1 MEDTKVLIQTNRYQT
16 PVTQELLDSLPSE
29 VAEQLMDCLTNIQFI
44 KNLISPDRPYYKDLP
59 RDERGAA
66 IVDITNP
73 PILEDAD
80 YFRQAALHYQKH
92 GCYTF
97 LKPNSNPN
105 SEFRKFWDEERRRC
119 WEGLIRPSDGAWIS
133 GFNYWFLN
141 YQPMMVNK
149 ITEGRKKAV
158 RVEAFPFIQ
167 EGNVW
172 RYYYL
177 FNAREQGHHAIE
189 LAKRGAHPYSQKVFT
204 PKGWRTWGEIQIGDE
219 LYGTYGNITKVIDIP
234 YDKECDVYEITLR
247 DGRKI
252 LASDEHLWKV
262 DFHNR
267 RGSQIMTTLELLK
280 EYKRDKK
287 VSERNPSGI
296 EYVCAIHKNEGIEMP
311 YKETKVDPYTFGLV
325 LGDGCFVHRCC
336 YYTQLEEDVNIEK
349 QYIPYNLIKWNN
361 KYAYRIDI
369 PKWSSILKEYGLY
382 WKKSEDKFIPDEYKY
397 NSREV
402 RLNLLKG
409 LMDSDGTLDKSDR
422 YVISLSS
429 KKLIE
434 DIAFICRSL
443 GYNCS
448 YTIKKTRYKVNGVYK
463 ECLPSYSLTIFTRDI
478 ISNLPRKQKRAK
490 KITNEYTINKEIRT
504 KIIDIKYIG
513 KQQAKCVTVDS
524 KDNCYLIGD
533 FVATHNCAKSYSLSA
548 IMGHNLIL
556 GESEESRRRVITVLT
571 AYQKEYLSDNKD
583 GTLSKFKPAINFSFS
598 HTPFPH
604 LMLKN
609 SPNEMSWQM
618 GYKDEYGIERGSLNQ
633 VLAVSAKDDSEKL
646 RGKRGWILFE
656 EMGSFKGLLSLY
668 DITRKSVE
676 DGDYTF
682 ATMYLVGTAAEDE
695 SDFSSAKTLLYYPEA
710 YNILSVENVYDRPK
724 QGKPTFG
731 YFFPSYVNRAGCYN
745 KDGVSDV
752 VKALIEI
759 LMQRHKAKYSADP
772 KSVLRVIAE
781 DPITPAEA
789 IIKVKAAFFPVT
801 ALTERLQQ
809 LDTDVHSFD
818 DVYIGKLVMNKSGE
832 VEFKPTSD
840 EPIRK
845 YGVENDT
852 PGAIEIFELPEKDR
866 SGKVPN
872 TRYIIGHD
880 PVDNDQAESSSLSS
894 TFVLDLWTDKIVAEY
909 TGRQAFAEDNFEIVR
924 LLCLFYNAKCLYESN
939 KKGIYAYF
947 AKMNC
952 THLLADTPEYLR
964 DKQMIKYSSFGSNA
978 HPYNQLV
985 RTPNGIKQ
993 WGDIKVGDYLYSI
1006 NGTVTKVV
1014 DIPIDEE
1021 LDIYRITLRDGRT
1034 IEASEGHLWEVWKGS
1049 SKIKRKYLKT
1059 TKEIQNDIAYIRENS
1074 FESKYYIRN
1083 AGAIQYEEQNIPMN
1097 PYLLGLLIGDGSMS
1111 NKHTSCGNKLH
1122 FTSTIEDMKFYGD
1135 FLNLSYRTTDNRH
1148 HVIDYPNWGTIV
1160 KQLGLDCKNSHTKF
1174 IPDIY
1179 KYNTYNVRLNIL
1191 QGLLDTDGSCP
1202 LNGGCPTYCTVSN
1215 RLAEDVIEVAR
1226 SLGIN
1231 CNKRISYNKYGSV
1244 YEVIFYTNIPIFKL
1258 PRKLNRQQNIV
1269 VRARDS
1275 FIGITSI
1282 EYVGKKKAKCVTVD
1296 RNDGLYLIGD
1306 FVITHNC
1313 KGVNATAAINN
1324 YANGLIRDWL
1334 MKPVTMITTIDGVE
1348 QEVVTQNLF
1357 FLRNRALIEE
1367 LIAFNPE
1374 INVDRIRALG
1384 MVMLYREEKMVLYQ
1398 GNPSRDKD
1406 TTPMDYI
1413 GNDPFFTNNYDKRFK
1428 KPVNLVKDMATS

>member
-1 MEDTKVLIQTNRYQT
+1 MEDIKVLIQTNRYQT

-119 WEGLIRPSDGAWIS
+119 WEGLVRPSDGAWIS

-158 RVEAFPFIQ
+158 RVESFPFIQ

-189 LAKRGAHPYSQKVFT
+189 LAKRG
-204 PKGWRTWGEIQIGDE
+204 
-219 LYGTYGNITKVIDIP
+219 
-234 YDKECDVYEITLR
+234 
-247 DGRKI
+247 
-252 LASDEHLWKV
+252 
-262 DFHNR
+262 
-267 RGSQIMTTLELLK
+267 
-280 EYKRDKK
+280 
-287 VSERNPSGI
+287 
-296 EYVCAIHKNEGIEMP
+296 
-311 YKETKVDPYTFGLV
+311 
-325 LGDGCFVHRCC
+325 
-336 YYTQLEEDVNIEK
+336 
-349 QYIPYNLIKWNN
+349 
-361 KYAYRIDI
+361 
-369 PKWSSILKEYGLY
+369 
-382 WKKSEDKFIPDEYKY
+382 
-397 NSREV
+397 
-402 RLNLLKG
+402 
-409 LMDSDGTLDKSDR
+409 
-422 YVISLSS
+422 
-429 KKLIE
+429 
-434 DIAFICRSL
+434 
-443 GYNCS
+443 
-448 YTIKKTRYKVNGVYK
+448 
-463 ECLPSYSLTIFTRDI
+463 
-478 ISNLPRKQKRAK
+478 
-490 KITNEYTINKEIRT
+490 
-504 KIIDIKYIG
+504 
-513 KQQAKCVTVDS
+513 
-524 KDNCYLIGD
+524 
-533 FVATHNCAKSYSLSA
+533 CAKSYSLSA

-964 DKQMIKYSSFGSNA
+964 DKQMIKYSSFGSN
-978 HPYNQLV
+978 Q
-985 RTPNGIKQ
+985 
-993 WGDIKVGDYLYSI
+993 
-1006 NGTVTKVV
+1006 
-1014 DIPIDEE
+1014 
-1021 LDIYRITLRDGRT
+1021 
-1034 IEASEGHLWEVWKGS
+1034 
-1049 SKIKRKYLKT
+1049 
-1059 TKEIQNDIAYIRENS
+1059 
-1074 FESKYYIRN
+1074 
-1083 AGAIQYEEQNIPMN
+1083 
-1097 PYLLGLLIGDGSMS
+1097 
-1111 NKHTSCGNKLH
+1111 
-1122 FTSTIEDMKFYGD
+1122 
-1135 FLNLSYRTTDNRH
+1135 
-1148 HVIDYPNWGTIV
+1148 
-1160 KQLGLDCKNSHTKF
+1160 
-1174 IPDIY
+1174 
-1179 KYNTYNVRLNIL
+1179 
-1191 QGLLDTDGSCP
+1191 
-1202 LNGGCPTYCTVSN
+1202 
-1215 RLAEDVIEVAR
+1215 
-1226 SLGIN
+1226 
-1231 CNKRISYNKYGSV
+1231 
-1244 YEVIFYTNIPIFKL
+1244 
-1258 PRKLNRQQNIV
+1258 
-1269 VRARDS
+1269 
-1275 FIGITSI
+1275 
-1282 EYVGKKKAKCVTVD
+1282 
-1296 RNDGLYLIGD
+1296 
-1306 FVITHNC
+1306 

-1406 TTPMDYI
+1406 ATPKDYI

>member
-1 MEDTKVLIQTNRYQT
+1 MENIKVLIQTNRYQT

-29 VAEQLMDCLTNIQFI
+29 VAEQLMDCLTSIQFI
-44 KNLISPDRPYYKDLP
+44 KNLISPDRLYYKDLP

-119 WEGLIRPSDGAWIS
+119 WEGFIRPSDGAWIS

-158 RVEAFPFIQ
+158 RVEAFPFVQ
-167 EGNVW
+167 EGNIW

-177 FNAREQGHHAIE
+177 FDAREQGHHAIE
-189 LAKRGAHPYSQKVFT
+189 LAKRG
-204 PKGWRTWGEIQIGDE
+204 
-219 LYGTYGNITKVIDIP
+219 
-234 YDKECDVYEITLR
+234 
-247 DGRKI
+247 
-252 LASDEHLWKV
+252 
-262 DFHNR
+262 
-267 RGSQIMTTLELLK
+267 
-280 EYKRDKK
+280 
-287 VSERNPSGI
+287 
-296 EYVCAIHKNEGIEMP
+296 
-311 YKETKVDPYTFGLV
+311 
-325 LGDGCFVHRCC
+325 
-336 YYTQLEEDVNIEK
+336 
-349 QYIPYNLIKWNN
+349 
-361 KYAYRIDI
+361 
-369 PKWSSILKEYGLY
+369 
-382 WKKSEDKFIPDEYKY
+382 
-397 NSREV
+397 
-402 RLNLLKG
+402 
-409 LMDSDGTLDKSDR
+409 
-422 YVISLSS
+422 
-429 KKLIE
+429 
-434 DIAFICRSL
+434 
-443 GYNCS
+443 
-448 YTIKKTRYKVNGVYK
+448 
-463 ECLPSYSLTIFTRDI
+463 
-478 ISNLPRKQKRAK
+478 
-490 KITNEYTINKEIRT
+490 
-504 KIIDIKYIG
+504 
-513 KQQAKCVTVDS
+513 
-524 KDNCYLIGD
+524 
-533 FVATHNCAKSYSLSA
+533 CAKSYSLA
-548 IMGHNLIL
+548 TIMGHNLIL

-731 YFFPSYVNRAGCYN
+731 YFFPSYINRAGCYN

-866 SGKVPN
+866 SGKVPD

-909 TGRQAFAEDNFEIVR
+909 TGRQSFAEDNFEIVR

-952 THLLADTPEYLR
+952 THQLADTPEYLR
-964 DKQMIKYSSFGSNA
+964 DKQMIKYSSFGSN
-978 HPYNQLV
+978 Q
-985 RTPNGIKQ
+985 
-993 WGDIKVGDYLYSI
+993 
-1006 NGTVTKVV
+1006 
-1014 DIPIDEE
+1014 
-1021 LDIYRITLRDGRT
+1021 
-1034 IEASEGHLWEVWKGS
+1034 
-1049 SKIKRKYLKT
+1049 
-1059 TKEIQNDIAYIRENS
+1059 
-1074 FESKYYIRN
+1074 
-1083 AGAIQYEEQNIPMN
+1083 
-1097 PYLLGLLIGDGSMS
+1097 
-1111 NKHTSCGNKLH
+1111 
-1122 FTSTIEDMKFYGD
+1122 
-1135 FLNLSYRTTDNRH
+1135 
-1148 HVIDYPNWGTIV
+1148 
-1160 KQLGLDCKNSHTKF
+1160 
-1174 IPDIY
+1174 
-1179 KYNTYNVRLNIL
+1179 
-1191 QGLLDTDGSCP
+1191 
-1202 LNGGCPTYCTVSN
+1202 
-1215 RLAEDVIEVAR
+1215 
-1226 SLGIN
+1226 
-1231 CNKRISYNKYGSV
+1231 
-1244 YEVIFYTNIPIFKL
+1244 
-1258 PRKLNRQQNIV
+1258 
-1269 VRARDS
+1269 
-1275 FIGITSI
+1275 
-1282 EYVGKKKAKCVTVD
+1282 
-1296 RNDGLYLIGD
+1296 
-1306 FVITHNC
+1306 

-1406 TTPMDYI
+1406 VTPKDYI
-1413 GNDPFFTNNYDKRFK
+1413 GNDPFFTNNYDKKFK
-1428 KPVNLVKDMATS
+1428 KPVNLVKDVATS

>member
-1 MEDTKVLIQTNRYQT
+1 MEDIKVLIQTNRYQT

-92 GCYTF
+92 ECYTF

-158 RVEAFPFIQ
+158 RVESFPFIQ

-189 LAKRGAHPYSQKVFT
+189 LAKRG
-204 PKGWRTWGEIQIGDE
+204 
-219 LYGTYGNITKVIDIP
+219 
-234 YDKECDVYEITLR
+234 
-247 DGRKI
+247 
-252 LASDEHLWKV
+252 
-262 DFHNR
+262 
-267 RGSQIMTTLELLK
+267 
-280 EYKRDKK
+280 
-287 VSERNPSGI
+287 
-296 EYVCAIHKNEGIEMP
+296 
-311 YKETKVDPYTFGLV
+311 
-325 LGDGCFVHRCC
+325 
-336 YYTQLEEDVNIEK
+336 
-349 QYIPYNLIKWNN
+349 
-361 KYAYRIDI
+361 
-369 PKWSSILKEYGLY
+369 
-382 WKKSEDKFIPDEYKY
+382 
-397 NSREV
+397 
-402 RLNLLKG
+402 
-409 LMDSDGTLDKSDR
+409 
-422 YVISLSS
+422 
-429 KKLIE
+429 
-434 DIAFICRSL
+434 
-443 GYNCS
+443 
-448 YTIKKTRYKVNGVYK
+448 
-463 ECLPSYSLTIFTRDI
+463 
-478 ISNLPRKQKRAK
+478 
-490 KITNEYTINKEIRT
+490 
-504 KIIDIKYIG
+504 
-513 KQQAKCVTVDS
+513 
-524 KDNCYLIGD
+524 
-533 FVATHNCAKSYSLSA
+533 CAKSYSLSA

-731 YFFPSYVNRAGCYN
+731 YFFPSYINRAGCYN

-866 SGKVPN
+866 SDKVPN

-909 TGRQAFAEDNFEIVR
+909 TGRQSFAEDNFEIVR

-964 DKQMIKYSSFGSNA
+964 DKQMVKYSSFGSN
-978 HPYNQLV
+978 Q
-985 RTPNGIKQ
+985 
-993 WGDIKVGDYLYSI
+993 
-1006 NGTVTKVV
+1006 
-1014 DIPIDEE
+1014 
-1021 LDIYRITLRDGRT
+1021 
-1034 IEASEGHLWEVWKGS
+1034 
-1049 SKIKRKYLKT
+1049 
-1059 TKEIQNDIAYIRENS
+1059 
-1074 FESKYYIRN
+1074 
-1083 AGAIQYEEQNIPMN
+1083 
-1097 PYLLGLLIGDGSMS
+1097 
-1111 NKHTSCGNKLH
+1111 
-1122 FTSTIEDMKFYGD
+1122 
-1135 FLNLSYRTTDNRH
+1135 
-1148 HVIDYPNWGTIV
+1148 
-1160 KQLGLDCKNSHTKF
+1160 
-1174 IPDIY
+1174 
-1179 KYNTYNVRLNIL
+1179 
-1191 QGLLDTDGSCP
+1191 
-1202 LNGGCPTYCTVSN
+1202 
-1215 RLAEDVIEVAR
+1215 
-1226 SLGIN
+1226 
-1231 CNKRISYNKYGSV
+1231 
-1244 YEVIFYTNIPIFKL
+1244 
-1258 PRKLNRQQNIV
+1258 
-1269 VRARDS
+1269 
-1275 FIGITSI
+1275 
-1282 EYVGKKKAKCVTVD
+1282 
-1296 RNDGLYLIGD
+1296 
-1306 FVITHNC
+1306 

-1357 FLRNRALIEE
+1357 FLRNRALVEE

-1406 TTPMDYI
+1406 ATPKDYI

>member
-1 MEDTKVLIQTNRYQT
+1 MEDIKVLIQTNRYQT

-44 KNLISPDRPYYKDLP
+44 KNLISPDRPYYRDLP

-158 RVEAFPFIQ
+158 RVESFPFIQ

-252 LASDEHLWKV
+252 LASDEHLWKI

-267 RGSQIMTTLELLK
+267 KDSQIMTTLELLK

-311 YKETKVDPYTFGLV
+311 YKETKVDPYTFGLL

-349 QYIPYNLIKWNN
+349 QYIPYNLIKWDN

-369 PKWSSILKEYGLY
+369 PKWPSILKEYGLY

-422 YVISLSS
+422 YIISLSS

-448 YTIKKTRYKVNGVYK
+448 YTIKKTEYKANGVYK

-478 ISNLPRKQKRAK
+478 ISNLPRKQKRVK

-818 DVYIGKLVMNKSGE
+818 DVYIGKLVMNKNGE

-964 DKQMIKYSSFGSNA
+964 DKQMIKYSSFGSN
-978 HPYNQLV
+978 Q
-985 RTPNGIKQ
+985 
-993 WGDIKVGDYLYSI
+993 
-1006 NGTVTKVV
+1006 
-1014 DIPIDEE
+1014 
-1021 LDIYRITLRDGRT
+1021 
-1034 IEASEGHLWEVWKGS
+1034 
-1049 SKIKRKYLKT
+1049 
-1059 TKEIQNDIAYIRENS
+1059 
-1074 FESKYYIRN
+1074 
-1083 AGAIQYEEQNIPMN
+1083 
-1097 PYLLGLLIGDGSMS
+1097 
-1111 NKHTSCGNKLH
+1111 
-1122 FTSTIEDMKFYGD
+1122 
-1135 FLNLSYRTTDNRH
+1135 
-1148 HVIDYPNWGTIV
+1148 
-1160 KQLGLDCKNSHTKF
+1160 
-1174 IPDIY
+1174 
-1179 KYNTYNVRLNIL
+1179 
-1191 QGLLDTDGSCP
+1191 
-1202 LNGGCPTYCTVSN
+1202 
-1215 RLAEDVIEVAR
+1215 
-1226 SLGIN
+1226 
-1231 CNKRISYNKYGSV
+1231 
-1244 YEVIFYTNIPIFKL
+1244 
-1258 PRKLNRQQNIV
+1258 
-1269 VRARDS
+1269 
-1275 FIGITSI
+1275 
-1282 EYVGKKKAKCVTVD
+1282 
-1296 RNDGLYLIGD
+1296 
-1306 FVITHNC
+1306 

-1334 MKPVTMITTIDGVE
+1334 MKPVTMITTIDGAE

-1406 TTPMDYI
+1406 ATPKDYI
-1413 GNDPFFTNNYDKRFK
+1413 GNDPFFINNYDKRFN